1 MRLRNKKTGEVVE
14 DAYVRETHDFQ
25 FDGQKHI
32 LAVFR
37 GNGHRPPERISGPYN
52 SLAELNE
59 EWEDYKEPKDDGFE
73 HIITLVESYSNL
85 DDEWYPKGIVEKLK
99 ALQRLKNKG
108 FRFTFIYLALPTTP
122 PLTGWINYKIEPSNG
137 CLDKETR
144 DGLDLLFGG
153 EDE

>member
-1 MRLRNKKTGEVVE
+1 MKLLNKRTGEIVE

-99 ALQRLKNKG
+99 AWRRLEDKG
-108 FRFTFIYLALPTTP
+108 FRITLH
-122 PLTGWINYKIEPSNG
+122 G
-137 CLDKETR
+137 CKGNAWLQANWGNLQGDYS
-144 DGLDLLFGG
+144 DVLLLFGG
-153 EDE
+153 KDE